1 MLNFPFSL
9 HHSDQFINQN
19 TQTTTWCQTLQEGC
33 LGIPSITN
41 KYLLSSFPEH
51 FPKSVWPYTVLDI
64 YSLVFANVM
73 LQNMNTDCSLFHLSP
88 CQSMWK
94 TWLFSGHD
102 NWISIPVSRLGA
114 RNSYYDNLWSE
125 FKYECTN
132 FMTKLCIG
140 CTMRDGYSRS
150 SYSNYI
156 KIHGMT
162 RWCFLVC
169 NNVIISSWLNNL
181 YRCCLSKK
189 NVHYNITWCFI
200 THQI

>member
-1 MLNFPFSL
+1 MGIESKLDWIHKSSQGWAHWCRLLLWCWIFRFHYIIL
-9 HHSDQFINQN
+9 INLSIKIHKQPLDVSQLRDSP
-19 TQTTTWCQTLQEGC
+19 TGMSRITKL
-33 LGIPSITN
+33 PSITN

-140 CTMRDGYSRS
+140 CTMRDGYS
-150 SYSNYI
+150 I
-156 KIHGMT
+156 
-162 RWCFLVC
+162 
-169 NNVIISSWLNNL
+169 
-181 YRCCLSKK
+181 LSE
-189 NVHYNITWCFI
+189 
-200 THQI
+200 